1 MLGSRC
7 TRDEYFFVSLV
18 GCLGLVFLLVLCLDA
33 CLMSRS
39 PEAKP
44 SKNAASMNR
53 AKSTTQQQQAK
64 EGSKA
69 EEKWG
74 TGRSILFGQLTRT
87 ASHTVSQLLETEE
100 DRQVKAAT
108 KIQAIFRGVAAREKL
123 KALTRRRCSL
133 Q

>member
-1 MLGSRC
+1 
-7 TRDEYFFVSLV
+7 
-18 GCLGLVFLLVLCLDA
+18 
-33 CLMSRS
+33 MSSS

-44 SKNAASMNR
+44 SRYVASVNR
-53 AKSTTQQQQAK
+53 ATSTTQQQHTE

-87 ASHTVSQLLETEE
+87 ASHAVSRMLETEE
-100 DRQVKAAT
+100 ERKVKAAT

>member
-1 MLGSRC
+1 MFGSG
-7 TRDEYFFVSLV
+7 V
-18 GCLGLVFLLVLCLDA
+18 LLVLCLAD

-44 SKNAASMNR
+44 SRYVASMNR
-53 AKSTTQQQQAK
+53 ATAK

-74 TGRSILFGQLTRT
+74 TGSSILFGQLTRT
-87 ASHTVSQLLETEE
+87 ASHAVSQLLETEE

-123 KALTRRRCSL
+123 KVLTRRRCSL

>member
-7 TRDEYFFVSLV
+7 TRDKNFFVSLA
-18 GCLGLVFLLVLCLDA
+18 GCLGLVFLVVLCLAD

-44 SKNAASMNR
+44 SRYVASVNR
-53 AKSTTQQQQAK
+53 ATSTTQQQHAK

-74 TGRSILFGQLTRT
+74 TGRSFLFGQLTRT
-87 ASHTVSQLLETEE
+87 ASHAVSRMLETEE
-100 DRQVKAAT
+100 ERKAKAAT

>member
-1 MLGSRC
+1 MFGSG
-7 TRDEYFFVSLV
+7 V
-18 GCLGLVFLLVLCLDA
+18 LLVLCLAD

-44 SKNAASMNR
+44 SRYAARMNR
-53 AKSTTQQQQAK
+53 AKSTTQQQHAK

-69 EEKWG
+69 EERWE

-87 ASHTVSQLLETEE
+87 ASHTVSQLLETDE

-108 KIQAIFRGVAAREKL
+108 KIQAIARGVAAREKL